1 MRRLFTAFL
10 LVLVFTGPAAL
21 LADGMIIIP
30 RLPRPPFPP
39 HFPPALA
46 PLEVRY
52 HHVSVKIEEQVA
64 VTEIDQLF
72 YNPHPHELEGTY
84 LFPIPRGGQLDQ
96 FSMEIDGRSV
106 EAELLDAGKARRL
119 YEEIVRARRDPALL
133 EYSGQGL
140 YRMRIFPIPPRG
152 EKHIRL
158 RYSQLLQ
165 SDNGLIEYLYPLNTE
180 KYSAAP
186 LHSVSV
192 KVDITASESIGPIYS
207 PSHEV
212 EIRRRDARHAVIGYE
227 EKSVKPDTDFQL
239 FFGPAGGEAI
249 NGRLLTFKDGR
260 EEGSFL
266 LMLAPRADIAAG
278 RLLPKDLV
286 FVLDTSGS
294 MAEKSKMTQAK
305 KALHYCLANLA
316 EGDRF
321 EVVRFSTEAEA
332 LFSALRP
339 ATEASIRRADEF
351 VEGLRPIGGTALA
364 EALDLALQ
372 PLRGQ
377 ASSGRLCM
385 VVLITDGKPTVG
397 ETSEEAILSQVKKAA
412 GDETV
417 RIFSF
422 GVGSDL
428 NTHLLDRLTAET
440 RAASQYV
447 LPEEDIEVKVS
458 SFFDKIALPVLV
470 APRLSVTGPVRLSK
484 MAPAA
489 LPDLFKGEQLL
500 ILGRY
505 EGSGR
510 AEITLQGRVNGRTE
524 NWIYR
529 LAFPDRAEEH
539 AFIPRLWASRRIGY
553 LLDQIRLHGEERE
566 LREEV
571 VDLARRYGI
580 VTPYT
585 AWLILEDE
593 EQRHVPLA
601 RRTLQAG
608 PEDDFREISGRMVQ
622 ELYQEK
628 SGEAA
633 VGAAQ
638 SLDAL
643 KNATAGSALAKAN
656 RYFQRGQAN
665 AATAEAGVV
674 EQALTGQQVR
684 TIANR
689 TFYQNGAQ
697 WIDTKAQKQPDRE
710 PVRIQFNS
718 EAWFKLLDLEPLAPQ
733 WLSAGANLRLVLA
746 GRLYEIYE

>member
-1 MRRLFTAFL
+1 MRRLFAAFL
-10 LVLVFTGPAAL
+10 LLFALSGPAAL

-30 RLPRPPFPP
+30 RPPRPPFPP

-52 HHVSVKIEEQVA
+52 HHVAVKIEEQVA

-72 YNPHPHELEGTY
+72 YNPHPLELEGTY

-96 FSMEIDGRSV
+96 FSMEIDGHSV

-140 YRMRIFPIPPRG
+140 YRMRIFPIPPHGKKR
-152 EKHIRL
+152 IRL
-158 RYSQLLQ
+158 RYTQLLQ

-192 KVDITASESIGPIYS
+192 KVEIACAQELGPIYS

-212 EIRRRDARHAVIGYE
+212 EIRRSDARHAVIGYE

-239 FFGPAGGEAI
+239 FFGPTGGEAI
-249 NGRLLTFKDGR
+249 NGRLLAFNDGR
-260 EEGSFL
+260 EQGSFL

-294 MAEKSKMTQAK
+294 MAEKSKMAQAK

-321 EVVRFSTEAEA
+321 EIVRFSTEAEA
-332 LFSALRP
+332 LFSALKP
-339 ATEASIRRADEF
+339 ATEANLRRADEF

-372 PLRGQ
+372 PVRGR
-377 ASSGRLCM
+377 ASSGRPYM

-397 ETSEEAILSQVKKAA
+397 ETGEEAILSQVKKTA

-470 APRLSVTGPVRLSK
+470 SPRLSVTGPVRLSK
-484 MAPAA
+484 MAPHA

-510 AEITLQGRVNGRTE
+510 AGITLQGTVNGRTE

-529 LAFPDRAEEH
+529 LAFPDRAEKH

-566 LREEV
+566 LHEEV

-585 AWLILEDE
+585 AYLILEDE

-601 RRTLQAG
+601 RRTMPIEQDEAWLRNSRQMMRQVY
-608 PEDDFREISGRMVQ
+608 E
-622 ELYQEK
+622 EK
-628 SGEAA
+628 SGAAA

-656 RYFQRGQAN
+656 LYFERGQRSS
-665 AATAEAGVV
+665 AAPADERGQ
-674 EQALTGQQVR
+674 QALANRQIR

-697 WIDTKAQKQPDRE
+697 WIDTEAQKQPDRE
-710 PVRIQFNS
+710 PVRVQFNS